1 MKISVIIPVKNRAHI
16 IKETINSVFST
27 NYPDLEIII
36 VDNNS
41 KDKTGEIVSNYKNVK
56 YVKNDD
62 DRERSYSRNLGV
74 KIAKGEFVTFLD
86 SDDLLKKDIFDSF
99 KNSLKNYSHDNFFF
113 INYDYKKDNIDIKN
127 SNIFKKKFC
136 TIKDLVKSN
145 CISNIGIFIK
155 RELALKNLWDEN
167 SYIIGTEDYDFVL
180 RLMIKVNRAILIN
193 KIPQA
198 YVRLHS
204 GRSVFNDKE
213 KNILKRFFFFKKKI
227 FQNYEFKNLSIPYK
241 KKIISTQS
249 LYTSLL
255 LLNCGDKK
263 KSFFFLFMS
272 IKENLLSIFSKR
284 SLYIIFKLLFIK

>member
-16 IKETINSVFST
+16 IKETINSVITT

-41 KDKTGEIVSNYKNVK
+41 KDNTEEIVRNYKNVK
-56 YVKNDD
+56 YIKNDD
-62 DRERSYSRNLGV
+62 DRERSYSRNIGI

-86 SDDLLKKDIFDSF
+86 SDDLLKNEIFESF
-99 KNSLKNYSHDNFFF
+99 KNSLNINRKDKFFF
-113 INYDYKKDNIDIKN
+113 INYDYKKENINIKN
-127 SNIFKKKFC
+127 SNIFKKNFC

-145 CISNIGIFIK
+145 CISNIGIFIE

-167 SYIIGTEDYDFVL
+167 NYIIGTEDYDFVL
-180 RLMIKVNRAILIN
+180 RLMTKVNRAVLIS

-198 YVRLHS
+198 YVRLHD

-213 KNILKRFFFFKKKI
+213 KNIVKRFFFFKRKL
-227 FQNYEFKNLSIPYK
+227 FRNNEFKNLSNSYK

-249 LYTSLL
+249 LYSSLL

-263 KSFFFLFMS
+263 KSFFFLLIS
-272 IKENLLSIFSKR
+272 IKQNLLSIFSKR
-284 SLYIIFKLLFIK
+284 SLYIIFKLLFKK